1 MAVKNNIIHDFKI
14 FGDFFGENS
23 IEELEMMF
31 IGLELEKEKIYNAL
45 ADICIS
51 DFIMGLDKESF
62 ISALIETILLR

>member
-1 MAVKNNIIHDFKI
+1 
-14 FGDFFGENS
+14 
-23 IEELEMMF
+23 MMF

-62 ISALIETILLR
+62 ISALIETIILC